1 MKTKST
7 SVATRSV
14 RKRTTK
20 TVSSLAN
27 CPVNGAGWCP
37 YPFSP
42 AQLEKKLKQ
51 KQADEAQEPTPVG
64 AGRGS
69 RTK

>member
-7 SVATRSV
+7 KVATGST
-14 RKRTTK
+14 RKRTTTK
-20 TVSSLAN
+20 TVSALAN

-42 AQLEKKLKQ
+42 AQLERRLKQ
-51 KQADEAQEPTPVG
+51 KQTDSAQEKELVG
-64 AGRGS
+64 SGRGKS
-69 RTK
+69 K